1 MGVGEIEGASFR
13 VEPLRRVGEDSV
25 TMRARLQYQSRKR
38 GILESDLLLS
48 TFADVNLGS
57 MSKAQLEQYDRF
69 LDENDWDIY
78 YWATQSPADADSPP
92 TSTKAEAGRSS
103 GRGGNS
109 GGDSGPV
116 LESGKTQTQSQ
127 SQSGEWAQ
135 TIGTFK
141 PAYRPVPA
149 RWKDSEILSLL
160 RKHVHERSAGGIL
173 EDVKGVEAGSKG
185 TGLGRM
191 PEVKVFDSSVAAFA
205 GSINPLHAKH
215 SNDVEKNE
223 QPDEAIAEKAWL
235 VDWDGPADGMNPKN
249 MSTGRKWSIVV
260 ILAFGSY
267 CVTNTSSLYTT
278 TYDQVDAEFGNSRLV
293 ATLGLSLFVF
303 GLGLAPM
310 VLGPLSEFYGRRPVY
325 IFAYTGFFIW
335 LIPCAVAQNIQTM
348 LIARFFDGL
357 CGSAFLSVAGG
368 SVGDMFTKDT
378 LHSPM
383 LIYSA
388 SPFLG
393 PGTAPIM
400 GGFINSFAHWR
411 WSFYFL
417 LIFAGV
423 VLIAIVLFVPETYM
437 PVILR
442 EKARQKR
449 KESGDSRWRAPIEVY
464 EKSIASTVGR
474 SMYRPFMLLFL
485 EPMCFALCFF
495 SSILL
500 GILYLF
506 FGAYPLVFGHVYGFN
521 LWQTG
526 LTFVGLSVGMVVAIM
541 SDSIWRKHYARLM
554 DKNER
559 ETGERKS
566 EPEFRLPP
574 TIVASWFCVLGL
586 FWFAWTI
593 YPSVHWI
600 VPIIGTAF
608 FGFGIILSFSGTFTF
623 LVEAYPLYAASAL
636 SANSFARSSFAAA
649 FPLFGRQMY
658 TAMGFHWATSLLG
671 FLTLLMAP
679 FPYLF
684 FIYGKRLRAK
694 SKFGST

>member
-1 MGVGEIEGASFR
+1 MA
-13 VEPLRRVGEDSV
+13 
-25 TMRARLQYQSRKR
+25 A
-38 GILESDLLLS
+38 
-48 TFADVNLGS
+48 
-57 MSKAQLEQYDRF
+57 
-69 LDENDWDIY
+69 
-78 YWATQSPADADSPP
+78 
-92 TSTKAEAGRSS
+92 
-103 GRGGNS
+103 
-109 GGDSGPV
+109 GDSEKSCNSNSNNAHHGN
-116 LESGKTQTQSQ
+116 
-127 SQSGEWAQ
+127 
-135 TIGTFK
+135 
-141 PAYRPVPA
+141 
-149 RWKDSEILSLL
+149 
-160 RKHVHERSAGGIL
+160 GG
-173 EDVKGVEAGSKG
+173 
-185 TGLGRM
+185 
-191 PEVKVFDSSVAAFA
+191 
-205 GSINPLHAKH
+205 
-215 SNDVEKNE
+215 NDVEGNG
-223 QPDEAIAEKAWL
+223 QADEAVAEKAWL
-235 VDWDGPADGMNPKN
+235 VDWEGPGDRMNPKN
-249 MSTGRKWSIVV
+249 MSTGRKWSIVI

-278 TYDQVDAEFGNSRLV
+278 TYDQMDGEFGNSRIV

-310 VLGPLSEFYGRRPVY
+310 ILGPLSEFYGRRPVY

-335 LIPCAVAQNIQTM
+335 LIPCAVSQNIQTM

-368 SVGDMFTKDT
+368 SVGDMFTVET

-400 GGFINSFAHWR
+400 GSFINSFVHWR

-423 VLIAIVLFVPETYM
+423 VLISIVLFVPETYI

-449 KESGDSRWRAPIEVY
+449 KESGDSRWRAPIELH
-464 EKSIASTVGR
+464 EKSIVATVGR
-474 SMYRPFMLLFL
+474 SLYRPFMLLFL
-485 EPMCFALCFF
+485 EPMCFALCLF

-506 FGAYPLVFGHVYGFN
+506 FGAFPLVFGDVYGFN

-526 LTFVGLSVGMVVAIM
+526 LAFIGLSVGMVLAIT
-541 SDSIWRKHYARLM
+541 SDPIWRKYYGRLM
-554 DKNER
+554 DKRER

-574 TIVASWFCVLGL
+574 TIVASWSCVVGL

-593 YPSVHWI
+593 YPTLHWI

-608 FGFGIILSFSGTFTF
+608 FGFGIILVFSGIFTF

-658 TAMGFHWATSLLG
+658 KAMGFHWATSFLA
-671 FLTLLMAP
+671 FLTLVTAP